1 MLPAKFG
8 HLHIPTTNVSYCHFV
23 FLFFFIEKLHS
34 GSYSI
39 LISQQLINGRYNIL
53 HVDPNSLSECYP

>member
-1 MLPAKFG
+1 MPFCFG
-8 HLHIPTTNVSYCHFV
+8 S
-23 FLFFFIEKLHS
+23 FFIEKLHS

-53 HVDPNSLSECYP
+53 HMDPNSLSECYSLIETWNVEMWLWNGE